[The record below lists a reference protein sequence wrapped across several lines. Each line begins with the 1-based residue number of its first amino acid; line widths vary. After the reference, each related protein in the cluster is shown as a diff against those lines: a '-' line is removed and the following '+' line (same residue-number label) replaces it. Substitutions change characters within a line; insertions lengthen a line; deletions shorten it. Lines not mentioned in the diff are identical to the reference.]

1 MAGHHKFSK
10 LLDKMS
16 PERRAQSD
24 ARVKELQ
31 AEMVL
36 AELRKYS
43 GMTQQEMADILGISQ
58 PSLSKME
65 SQDDM
70 QISTLS
76 RLISSLGGKLELIAH
91 LPKGDIRLTQFSTG
105 QAQ

>member
-1 MAGHHKFSK
+1 MAGHQKFSK

-16 PERRAQSD
+16 PERRAESD
-24 ARVKELQ
+24 VRMRELQ

-43 GMTQQEMADILGISQ
+43 GMTQQQMAEILGISQ

-76 RLISSLGGKLELIAH
+76 RLVRSLGGQLELIAH
-91 LPKGDIRLTQFSTG
+91 LPKGDIRLTQFATDTI
-105 QAQ
+105 Q

>member
-1 MAGHHKFSK
+1 MAGHRSFSELEK
-10 LLDKMS
+10 EMS
-16 PERRAQSD
+16 PERLARSD

-43 GMTQQEMADILGISQ
+43 GMTQQQMAEILGVSQ

-70 QISTLS
+70 QISTLGK
-76 RLISSLGGKLELIAH
+76 LIAALGGKLELIAH

-105 QAQ
+105 Q